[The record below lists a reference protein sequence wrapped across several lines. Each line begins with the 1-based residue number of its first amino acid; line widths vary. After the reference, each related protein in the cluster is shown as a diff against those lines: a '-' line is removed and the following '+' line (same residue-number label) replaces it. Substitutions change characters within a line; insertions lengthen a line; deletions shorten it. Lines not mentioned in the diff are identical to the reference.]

1 MTFPLTL
8 SRTVSTTA
16 SMLPF
21 LRGSSP
27 FPLRL
32 FAAKR
37 LRQFLAVSS
46 NNLHC
51 TSDGEKSM
59 TTRALLWHIE
69 TQHCTLSL
77 STHRLNTALSPCQ
90 HIDSTLHS
98 LPVNIERLNTALSP
112 CQVSTHRD
120 STLHSLPV
128 NT

>member
-8 SRTVSTTA
+8 SRTFSTTA
-16 SMLPF
+16 STLPF

-32 FAAKR
+32 FAPKR

-46 NNLHC
+46 NNLHGTC
-51 TSDGEKSM
+51 DGEKSM

-77 STHRLNTALSPCQ
+77 STHR
-90 HIDSTLHS
+90 
-98 LPVNIERLNTALSP
+98 
-112 CQVSTHRD
+112 D

-128 NT
+128 NTQRLNTALSPSQHTETQHCTLSLSTHTDSTLHSLPVNT